1 MLEAPVLTY
10 VAEISTPKLRGIL
23 SATGSFCIILG
34 VFSQFLMGL
43 FLQWRTITLVS
54 TIAPILAVIFLFFV
68 PESPHWLI
76 LKNRTEEAKKSLM
89 WLRGW
94 QNSFEGVKQEFD
106 ELHTNLTTNE
116 STADDDESLMKAFT
130 KRTFLLP
137 YFICSL
143 AFFIGHFS
151 GMTTLQTYAVP
162 IFAQLKAP
170 IDKYFATMLLGIVE
184 LLGTGLCVMLV
195 RFVGKR
201 TLTFFSTFGCSFC
214 FFSTSIYAFFIDQF
228 SSDNS
233 IANVTQ
239 KVDDVITNLTARQLE
254 AESFMWTTTESTT
267 SDYVSNLQAS
277 SNEYNETS
285 STFTDIE
292 VNQLSWIPLTLL
304 LASALLS
311 HCGIRLLPWMLIGEV
326 YPAKIRGIS
335 SGLTGGTSYVF
346 GFMANKLFLTMVS
359 GLTLPGTFLLY
370 SCISA
375 AGCVVLF
382 ILLPGEFESIGN
394 DFEFMKLQCDVF

>member
-94 QNSFEGVKQEFD
+94 QNTFEGVKQEFD
-106 ELHTNLTTNE
+106 ELYTNLTKNE
-116 STADDDESLMKAFT
+116 STTDDDESLVKAFT

-151 GMTTLQTYAVP
+151 GMTTLVSFHA
-162 IFAQLKAP
+162 
-170 IDKYFATMLLGIVE
+170 
-184 LLGTGLCVMLV
+184 
-195 RFVGKR
+195 
-201 TLTFFSTFGCSFC
+201 FS
-214 FFSTSIYAFFIDQF
+214 
-228 SSDNS
+228 
-233 IANVTQ
+233 
-239 KVDDVITNLTARQLE
+239 
-254 AESFMWTTTESTT
+254 
-267 SDYVSNLQAS
+267 
-277 SNEYNETS
+277 
-285 STFTDIE
+285 
-292 VNQLSWIPLTLL
+292 
-304 LASALLS
+304 
-311 HCGIRLLPWMLIGEV
+311 LP
-326 YPAKIRGIS
+326 
-335 SGLTGGTSYVF
+335 
-346 GFMANKLFLTMVS
+346 
-359 GLTLPGTFLLY
+359 
-370 SCISA
+370 
-375 AGCVVLF
+375 
-382 ILLPGEFESIGN
+382 
-394 DFEFMKLQCDVF
+394 